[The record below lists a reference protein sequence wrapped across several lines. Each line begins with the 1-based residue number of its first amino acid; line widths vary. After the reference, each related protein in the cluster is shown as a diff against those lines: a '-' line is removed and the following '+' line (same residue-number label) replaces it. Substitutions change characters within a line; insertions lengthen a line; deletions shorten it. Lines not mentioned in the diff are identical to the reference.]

1 MRRVLILAPG
11 LFVLATAAIAASG
24 LAMPAAGQFYLVPSP
39 TKECRNVK
47 SCVGVV
53 GPWVAVNASGES
65 TYLFGCPLRHGF
77 VVGGTDAR
85 ASSNDVRVWFDGQLG
100 TSNAFPTAST
110 KGGAVLLFHAVT
122 RDGKSGSFQPIV
134 GCVSLTQKSKRST
147 VAVTPGVSPAASL
160 DLRANKV
167 VLGPRGR
174 RTVSVRCPRPETLVG
189 SWKAVAFD
197 TTGPPDPLYARAV
210 RIETVVSGDQVNAA
224 FQVRDVLLAP
234 LAPRSWVQIG
244 AMCEP

>member
-11 LFVLATAAIAASG
+11 LVLLATAVVAASS
-24 LAMPAAGQFYLVPSP
+24 LAMRAGGPFYLVPSP
-39 TKECRNVK
+39 TKECQNVK
-47 SCVGVV
+47 NCVGAV
-53 GPWVAVNASGES
+53 GPWVAVAASGES
-65 TYLFGCPLRHGF
+65 TYLFGCPLRRGF

-100 TSNAFPTAST
+100 APSAFPST
-110 KGGAVLLFHAVT
+110 SAKGGAVLLFHAVA
-122 RDGKSGSFQPIV
+122 RNRRPGSFQPIV
-134 GCVSLTQKSKRST
+134 GCVSLTQKNKRST

-167 VLGPRGR
+167 VLGPQGR
-174 RTVSVRCPRPETLVG
+174 RTVTVRCPRPETLVG
-189 SWKAVAFD
+189 SWKAVAFN
-197 TTGPPDPLYARAV
+197 TTGPPDPSYARAV
-210 RIETVVSGDQVNAA
+210 TIETVISGNQVNAS